1 MSYNSKYKKSW
12 RLYIMNKKKRL
23 VIIAIVVIIG
33 AILLSSGTL
42 QIHPGK
48 LVEWF
53 SSVGKG
59 LWIKAK
65 EFISLKDILFIVVSL
80 LIGYKLGRGSKANVN

>member
-1 MSYNSKYKKSW
+1 
-12 RLYIMNKKKRL
+12 MNKKKRL

-65 EFISLKDILFIVVSL
+65 EFISLKDIL

>member
-1 MSYNSKYKKSW
+1 MSYNSKYKKCW

>member
-1 MSYNSKYKKSW
+1 
-12 RLYIMNKKKRL
+12 MNKKKRL

-53 SSVGKG
+53 SSVGKDFG
-59 LWIKAK
+59 LKPK
-65 EFISLKDILFIVVSL
+65 NLFL
-80 LIGYKLGRGSKANVN
+80 

>member
-1 MSYNSKYKKSW
+1 
-12 RLYIMNKKKRL
+12 MNKKKRL

-80 LIGYKLGRGSKANVN
+80 LIGYKLGRGSKANVY

>member
-1 MSYNSKYKKSW
+1 
-12 RLYIMNKKKRL
+12 MNKKKRL

-53 SSVGKG
+53 TAVSKG
-59 LWIKAK
+59 LWSKVK
-65 EFISLKDILFIVVSL
+65 DFISLKDILFIVASL
-80 LIGYKLGRGSKANVN
+80 LVGYKLGRRSKAN